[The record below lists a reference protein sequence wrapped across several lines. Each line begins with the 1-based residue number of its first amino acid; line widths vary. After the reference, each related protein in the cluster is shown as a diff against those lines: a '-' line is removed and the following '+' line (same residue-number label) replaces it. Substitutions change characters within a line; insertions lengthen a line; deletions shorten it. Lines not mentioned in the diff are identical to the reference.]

1 MKPARPDPAGT
12 PATSVR
18 VLNLPNVLTVIRVL
32 CVPLMAGLLWIDGGA
47 TGATRDLAAAVFVFA
62 SVTDVADGLI
72 ARRYGLIT
80 TFGKVADPIADKAL
94 IGVALVSL
102 SLLGDLAWWVTAVI
116 LVRELG
122 VTALRFWV
130 IEHGV
135 IPASR
140 GGKAKTLA
148 QTIAITMYLVDAPW
162 PWWAAASAAV
172 MGAAV
177 IMTVATGVDYVV
189 RALGLRAAAKA
200 AESA

>member
-1 MKPARPDPAGT
+1 
-12 PATSVR
+12 
-18 VLNLPNVLTVIRVL
+18 
-32 CVPLMAGLLWIDGGA
+32 
-47 TGATRDLAAAVFVFA
+47 
-62 SVTDVADGLI
+62 
-72 ARRYGLIT
+72 
-80 TFGKVADPIADKAL
+80 
-94 IGVALVSL
+94 
-102 SLLGDLAWWVTAVI
+102 
-116 LVRELG
+116 
-122 VTALRFWV
+122 
-130 IEHGV
+130 V

-177 IMTVATGVDYVV
+177 ILTVATGVDYVV

>member
-177 IMTVATGVDYVV
+177 ILTVATGVDYVV